1 MKNWIIRIPEPIP
14 LGDTRFRAI
23 VRAIC
28 SPDPVK
34 VFGGGAVETVF
45 TFPDQRLRGDF
56 FAIFLTPQTDS
67 TVHRDATMAPT
78 DPNRSRSRLV
88 GTTWPEPCDEKSA

>member
-28 SPDPVK
+28 SAEPVK
-34 VFGGGAVETVF
+34 VFGGGAVETVL
-45 TFPDQRLRGDF
+45 TFPDQRLRERFVG
-56 FAIFLTPQTDS
+56 IFPLLRKQT
-67 TVHRDATMAPT
+67 
-78 DPNRSRSRLV
+78 RLSIEMQ
-88 GTTWPEPCDEKSA
+88 PRRR